1 MRVLLAKIIRG
12 YLFLRRGKK
21 EVWVGGRGHPSEI
34 DHGLSLSLSLSDD
47 EVVPGRPA
55 VAP

>member
-12 YLFLRRGKK
+12 YLFVRRGRK
-21 EVWVGGRGHPSEI
+21 EVWVGGVGGSRVTPQKLI
-34 DHGLSLSLSLSDD
+34 MIMISDD

>member
-12 YLFLRRGKK
+12 YLFVRGGKK
-21 EVWVGGRGHPSEI
+21 EVGRGGVTPQKLIMVSP
-34 DHGLSLSLSLSDD
+34 SDD
-47 EVVPGRPA
+47 EAEPVRPA